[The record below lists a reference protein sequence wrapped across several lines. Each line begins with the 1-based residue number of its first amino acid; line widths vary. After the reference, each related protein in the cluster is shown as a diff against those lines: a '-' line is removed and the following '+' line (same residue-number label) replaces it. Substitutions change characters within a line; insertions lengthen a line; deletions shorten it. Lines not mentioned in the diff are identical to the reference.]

1 MKFVQLSKNLEQ
13 GLQPVYL
20 IEGEESYFRD
30 HAVKSI
36 RAACNLAQPML
47 NAARVEGETLKGEA
61 LASFLSSLYALP
73 FLDERRFVA
82 LFDYYPTER
91 EWENSLKRYV
101 EKPCPTTVLAIVNG
115 GKKANCADLKKKAG
129 IVYVDCARSD
139 EEALSRW
146 LFTLMRREGLNADAD
161 AAELMVRYCAQDA
174 ARMKMETEKL
184 RLLLGEGGRVTREVV
199 EEHIAKDAEYK
210 IYELTQAAS
219 RGNFGAFSEILN
231 DLMNKGYD
239 ETAALAALL
248 SHFKTLTEIANLGG
262 TDAEIGKLLGIKPFA
277 VQKNRELIRR
287 LGKARV
293 EEHYLALYRL
303 SSGMK
308 SGLYAKKN
316 ALYAAIAKIFFG

>member
-1 MKFVQLSKNLEQ
+1 M
-13 GLQPVYL
+13 
-20 IEGEESYFRD
+20 
-30 HAVKSI
+30 
-36 RAACNLAQPML
+36 
-47 NAARVEGETLKGEA
+47 
-61 LASFLSSLYALP
+61 
-73 FLDERRFVA
+73 
-82 LFDYYPTER
+82 
-91 EWENSLKRYV
+91 
-101 EKPCPTTVLAIVNG
+101 
-115 GKKANCADLKKKAG
+115 
-129 IVYVDCARSD
+129 
-139 EEALSRW
+139 
-146 LFTLMRREGLNADAD
+146 
-161 AAELMVRYCAQDA
+161 
-174 ARMKMETEKL
+174 
-184 RLLLGEGGRVTREVV
+184 

-262 TDAEIGKLLGIKPFA
+262 TDVEIGKLLGIKPFA